1 MSNTID
7 GFTFDVPPVESQVVA
22 LAQFHRKQ
30 LDEAVFHQ
38 EIRLG
43 DYCLAQRKRV
53 YDFAKT
59 LDPVQRAQFY
69 RYYDGELRRIADD
82 DQLHP
87 PHAEGGV
94 SVFVIILAL
103 AVIAFILYFTVVR
116 GMIS

>member
-7 GFTFDVPPVESQVVA
+7 GFNFDVPPIESQVVA

-30 LDEAVFHQ
+30 LDDAIFHQ

-53 YDFAKT
+53 YDFTKNLEPTQKA
-59 LDPVQRAQFY
+59 DFY
-69 RYYDGELRRIADD
+69 HFYDGELRRIADD

-94 SVFVIILAL
+94 SIFVIILSL
-103 AVIAFILYFTVVR
+103 VVIAFILYFTVIR
-116 GMIS
+116 GMLS